1 MFGSSAS
8 RVFYDEVLNDK
19 RIDHTQATASTL
31 VLNES
36 PLQRAGVVTA
46 PGDFLN

>member
-8 RVFYDEVLNDK
+8 LVFYDEVLNDN